1 MLQQIWA
8 VARNTFVESIRQP
21 IYVVLLLGTILLMA
35 LNPALCA
42 FTLDM
47 EGDDKMLLDLGLSTL
62 FVAGLLLAAFSA
74 AGVFSREIANQT
86 VLTVIS
92 KPIGRSA
99 FVLGKYL
106 GVLGALA
113 VAWLV
118 WAIAFLLSVRH
129 EVLSNAAQELD
140 GPVLLF
146 GFGALLLAV
155 GFAAWG
161 NYFYRWVF
169 ASALTSALLP
179 LILAAYL
186 LVLLVGKHWE
196 FQSLATNW
204 NGQLW
209 IAILMI
215 FLALGLICAVAIAA
229 SIRLG
234 QIMTLLICA
243 GVFLIGLSSDY
254 LFGQAAQHGS
264 LLAGFFYRVV
274 PNLGYLWQADA
285 LSQGRTIPLDHLA
298 SVAAY
303 TGLYILGVLC
313 LAVGLFQ
320 TREVG

>member
-1 MLQQIWA
+1 
-8 VARNTFVESIRQP
+8 
-21 IYVVLLLGTILLMA
+21 LLL
-35 LNPALCA
+35 
-42 FTLDM
+42 
-47 EGDDKMLLDLGLSTL
+47 S
-62 FVAGLLLAAFSA
+62 AFSA
-74 AGVFSREIANQT
+74 AGVFSREIENQT

-92 KPIGRSA
+92 KPIGRPA

-106 GVLGALA
+106 GVLGALG
-113 VAWLV
+113 VACLA
-118 WAIAFLLSVRH
+118 WAIAFLLGVRH

-140 GPVLLF
+140 GPVLIF
-146 GFGALLLAV
+146 GFGAFFLSI
-155 GFAAWG
+155 GIAAWG

-179 LILAAYL
+179 LVLAAYL
-186 LVLLVGKHWE
+186 LVLLIGKHWE
-196 FQSLATNW
+196 FQSISTNW

-254 LFGQAAQHGS
+254 LFGQASQHGS
-264 LLAGFFYRVV
+264 MVAGFFYRIVL
-274 PNLGYLWQADA
+274 NLGYLWQADA
-285 LSQGRTIPLDHLA
+285 LSQGRVIPLDHLA